1 MANTNLESN
10 NRQTVRKAIGLNLLG
25 YDNLI
30 HRNFVTWC
38 EVISM
43 KFHYSDRD
51 LITNEGLFKYYV
63 NQWAI
68 LAENRLL
75 LEYGD
80 YIKKDLPDTY
90 EFYYKI
96 LSEYAEDLEK
106 YYPASLLP
114 NKKITINQK
123 YQFNDN

>member
-10 NRQTVRKAIGLNLLG
+10 NRQEVRKAIGLDLLG
-25 YDNLI
+25 YENLI

-51 LITNEGLFKYYV
+51 LIANDGIFKYYG
-63 NQWAI
+63 NQWSI
-68 LAENRLL
+68 LVENRLL
-75 LEYGD
+75 LEYGE

-96 LSEYAEDLEK
+96 LNEYAEDLEN

-114 NKKITINQK
+114 KKKITINQK
-123 YQFNDN
+123 YQFNYN